1 MRITVSGPPGSGT
14 TTLARYLA
22 RTHGFE
28 LISAGELFRE
38 LARERGMT
46 LAEFGALAEKD
57 VSIDAMIDARQ
68 KEVAAGRDRIVAE
81 GRLSGWMVEDAD
93 LKIWLH
99 APIACRAR
107 RIAERDGTDEY
118 TARDLAI
125 QREDCEYTRYLHYYG
140 IDIRDLSRY
149 DIVLNSEHWNPE
161 ALGAIVDV
169 AIGALK
175 KPRAGS

>member
-28 LISAGELFRE
+28 LISAGEMFRE

-99 APIACRAR
+99 APIACRAK
-107 RIAERDGTDEY
+107 RIAERDGTDEH
-118 TARDLAI
+118 TARDMAI
-125 QREDCEYTRYLHYYG
+125 QREECEYTRYLHYYS

-175 KPRAGS
+175 KPRP